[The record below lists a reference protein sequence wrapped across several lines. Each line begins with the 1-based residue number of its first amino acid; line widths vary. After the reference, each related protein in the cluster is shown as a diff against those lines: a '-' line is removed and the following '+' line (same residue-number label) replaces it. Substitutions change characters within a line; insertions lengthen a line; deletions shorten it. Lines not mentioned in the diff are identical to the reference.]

1 MKNKPPSIILAGG
14 LARRMGGG
22 DKPLLKIDGSPML
35 DHVIRRLKPQVS
47 KIALNI
53 NGDPSRFSHYN
64 IPTFP
69 DTIQGFLGPLAG
81 ILSGLRWAQKSNA
94 NCIISVAADTPF
106 FPCDLVE
113 KLVTAT
119 ADMEEPLALAVT
131 RDENGKVLRHPTFGI
146 WPVSLADHLEESLSQ
161 GLRKI
166 VLWVDQH
173 HCRLVDFDQSL
184 FDPFFNVNSP
194 EDLSKAEIILGVK
207 K

>member
-35 DHVIRRLKPQVS
+35 DHVIGRLKPQVS

-53 NGDPSRFSHYN
+53 NGDPSRFSNYN
-64 IPTFP
+64 IPTLS
-69 DTIQGFLGPLAG
+69 DTIPGFLGPLAG
-81 ILSGLRWAQKSNA
+81 ILSGLRWAQKSDE

-106 FPCDLVE
+106 FPRDLVE

-119 ADMEEPLALAVT
+119 ADMEDPLALAVT
-131 RDENGKVLRHPTFGI
+131 RDEKGKVLRHPTFGI
-146 WPVSLADHLEESLSQ
+146 WPVSLADHLEESLLQ

-166 VLWVDQH
+166 IPVSYTHLRAH
-173 HCRLVDFDQSL
+173 
-184 FDPFFNVNSP
+184 
-194 EDLSKAEIILGVK
+194 ET
-207 K
+207 